1 MKRNVLAAV
10 LAVLVVAGAVW
21 AQRRFVDRSRVTD
34 RIFHVSIPIE
44 GENCAGYDGGFFH
57 TGGFQAPT
65 NPVGYLT
72 GQQLE
77 RFEVDHV
84 VALAEAWC
92 SGVRDPSFGTDPEN
106 LRAVDPAV
114 NRGKGSHDPREWW
127 DTDRATTPRKVT
139 YPGWCDYLTL
149 HLAVKDKYDAAMD
162 RAEWDFVAAQLAA
175 CH

>member
-10 LAVLVVAGAVW
+10 LAVLVIAGAVW

-92 SGVRDPSFGTDPEN
+92 SRCPRPVVRYRPGE
-106 LRAVDPAV
+106 PAGC
-114 NRGKGSHDPREWW
+114 RPGSEPWERQ
-127 DTDRATTPRKVT
+127 P
-139 YPGWCDYLTL
+139 
-149 HLAVKDKYDAAMD
+149 
-162 RAEWDFVAAQLAA
+162 
-175 CH
+175 